1 MYINAE
7 EYLQKIRALHFSI
20 RNKKAQLAELDKTIG
35 ISAIDYEAERI
46 NSSPRRDKLEM
57 EAIKH
62 LEKREKIQR
71 RLEND
76 ITEMLEKQEEAVNY
90 INMIN
95 SEEQQE
101 VLIMRY
107 IECMRWS
114 EILDA
119 RGCDSIN
126 SQYRLHRRALE
137 SLQKILKEGV

>member
-7 EYLQKIRALHFSI
+7 EYLQDIRNLHFSI
-20 RNKKAQLAELDKTIG
+20 RNKKTQLAELDKTIG

-76 ITEMLEKQEEAVNY
+76 ITEMLEKQEKAVNY

-119 RGCDSIN
+119 RECDSIS

-137 SLQKILKEGV
+137 SLQKILKEGI